1 MRLPINEKGKDFEF
15 VKFINRVND
24 DLRDSFENSIK
35 ENLQTVK
42 LKVMLADFTVI
53 ESNTFDPDRVLN
65 YFFNKE
71 KEVATLNNWKV
82 VPVQSS
88 KTDDLHR
95 IFFQISTEIGNYY
108 FYIYMGIQ
116 FHALLYY
123 KPDKEIISISKRIRE
138 LEERNSNIKNEI
150 SKKGD
155 QLIKQELENLGYKD
169 TDNTKLFEELFTK
182 QDLSKSLSEKAYEV
196 ESTFPEFNQNSQT
209 IQSLKKDLENFTI
222 ELYQIN
228 PASIDS
234 NKLMMGEEGIA
245 FNIDFEL
252 IKNKKTHEKTSVIN
266 FEKIN
271 RPEISKIDQGFSP
284 LINIFKQSS

>member
-1 MRLPINEKGKDFEF
+1 MRLPISEKGRDSE
-15 VKFINRVND
+15 FINFINKVNG
-24 DLRDSFENSIK
+24 DLRDAFENSIK
-35 ENLQTVK
+35 KHLNVTQI
-42 LKVMLADFTVI
+42 KVMLADFTVI
-53 ESNTFDPDRVLN
+53 ESSTFDPERVLN

-71 KEVATLNNWKV
+71 KEVASLGGWIV
-82 VPVQSS
+82 VPVQSA

-95 IFFQISTEIGNYY
+95 IFFQISIEIENYY

-123 KPDKEIISISKRIRE
+123 KPDKEIIRISKRIRG
-138 LEERNSNIKNEI
+138 LEESNSNIKNEI
-150 SKKGD
+150 SEKGD

-182 QDLSKSLSEKAYEV
+182 QNLSKSLTEKASEI
-196 ESTFPEFNQNSQT
+196 ESGFPEFSQNSQL
-209 IQSLKKDLENFTI
+209 IQTLKKELEDLTI

-234 NKLMMGEEGIA
+234 NKLMIGEEGIA

-266 FEKIN
+266 FNKIN
-271 RPEISKIDQGFSP
+271 KSEISKLEQSFLP
-284 LINIFKQSS
+284 LINVFKNS

>member
-1 MRLPINEKGKDFEF
+1 MPINEKGKDIEF

-24 DLRDSFENSIK
+24 DLRVSFENSIK

>member
-24 DLRDSFENSIK
+24 DLRVGFENSIK
-35 ENLQTVK
+35 ENLQTAK
-42 LKVMLADFTVI
+42 IKVMLADFTVI
-53 ESNTFDPDRVLN
+53 ETNTFDPDRVLN
-65 YFFNKE
+65 YFFIKE
-71 KEVATLNNWKV
+71 KEVAKLNNWKV
-82 VPVQSS
+82 VPVQSA

-138 LEERNSNIKNEI
+138 LEERNSNVKNEI
-150 SKKGD
+150 SIKGD

-182 QDLSKSLSEKAYEV
+182 QDLSKSLTEKASEV
-196 ESTFPEFNQNSQT
+196 ESTFPEFNQNSQK

-234 NKLMMGEEGIA
+234 NKLMIGEEGIA

-252 IKNKKTHEKTSVIN
+252 IKNKKTNEKTSVIN

-271 RPEISKIDQGFSP
+271 RTEISKIEQGFSP
-284 LINIFKQSS
+284 LINIFKNSS

>member
-24 DLRDSFENSIK
+24 DLRVSFENSIK
-35 ENLQTVK
+35 ESLQTAK
-42 LKVMLADFTVI
+42 IKVMLADFTVI
-53 ESNTFDPDRVLN
+53 ETNTFDPDRVLN
-65 YFFNKE
+65 YFFIKE
-71 KEVATLNNWKV
+71 KEVATLSNWKV
-82 VPVQSS
+82 VPVQSA

-95 IFFQISTEIGNYY
+95 IYFQISAEIGNYY

-123 KPDKEIISISKRIRE
+123 KPDKGIISISKRIRE
-138 LEERNSNIKNEI
+138 LEERNLSVKNEI
-150 SKKGD
+150 SIKGD

-182 QDLSKSLSEKAYEV
+182 QDLSKNLTEKASEV
-196 ESTFPEFNQNSQT
+196 ESTFPEFNQNSQK
-209 IQSLKKDLENFTI
+209 IQSLKKDLENLTI

-234 NKLMMGEEGIA
+234 NKLMIGEEGIA

-252 IKNKKTHEKTSVIN
+252 IKNKKTKEKTSVIN

-271 RPEISKIDQGFSP
+271 RAEISKIEQGFSP
-284 LINIFKQSS
+284 LINIFKNSS

>member
-24 DLRDSFENSIK
+24 DLRNSFENSIK

-42 LKVMLADFTVI
+42 LKVMLADFTII
-53 ESNTFDPDRVLN
+53 ETNTFDPDRVLN

-82 VPVQSS
+82 VPVQSA

-95 IFFQISTEIGNYY
+95 IYFQISTEIGNYY

-123 KPDKEIISISKRIRE
+123 KPDKEIIRISKRIRE
-138 LEERNSNIKNEI
+138 LEERNSNVKDEI

-155 QLIKQELENLGYKD
+155 QLIKQELENLGYMD

-182 QDLSKSLSEKAYEV
+182 QDLSKSLSEKASEV
-196 ESTFPEFNQNSQT
+196 ESTFPEFNQNLHL
-209 IQSLKKDLENFTI
+209 IQSLKKELENYTI

-234 NKLMMGEEGIA
+234 NKLMIGEEGIA
-245 FNIDFEL
+245 FNIDFEF

-266 FEKIN
+266 FDKIN
-271 RPEISKIDQGFSP
+271 RPEISKIEQGFSP
-284 LINIFKQSS
+284 LINIFKNSS

>member
-24 DLRDSFENSIK
+24 DLRVSFENSIK
-35 ENLQTVK
+35 ENLQTAK
-42 LKVMLADFTVI
+42 IKVMLADFTVI
-53 ESNTFDPDRVLN
+53 ETNTFDPDRVLN
-65 YFFNKE
+65 YFFIKE

-82 VPVQSS
+82 VPVQSA

-138 LEERNSNIKNEI
+138 LEERNSNVKNEI
-150 SKKGD
+150 SIKGD

-182 QDLSKSLSEKAYEV
+182 QDLSKSLTEKASEV
-196 ESTFPEFNQNSQT
+196 ESTFPEFNQNSQK
-209 IQSLKKDLENFTI
+209 IQSLKKELENFTI

-234 NKLMMGEEGIA
+234 NKLMIGEEGIA

-252 IKNKKTHEKTSVIN
+252 IKNKKTKEKTSVIN

-271 RPEISKIDQGFSP
+271 KTEISKIEQGFSP
-284 LINIFKQSS
+284 LINIFKNSS

>member
-15 VKFINRVND
+15 VKFINKVND
-24 DLRDSFENSIK
+24 DLRDIFENSIK

-53 ESNTFDPDRVLN
+53 ETNTFDPDRVLN

-82 VPVQSS
+82 VPVQSA

-123 KPDKEIISISKRIRE
+123 KPDKEIIRISKKIKE
-138 LEERNSNIKNEI
+138 LEDRNSNVKNEI

-182 QDLSKSLSEKAYEV
+182 QDLSKSLSEKASEV

-234 NKLMMGEEGIA
+234 NKLMIGEEGIA
-245 FNIDFEL
+245 FNMDFEL

-271 RPEISKIDQGFSP
+271 VTEISKIEKEFYA
-284 LINIFKQSS
+284 LINIFKK

>member
-24 DLRDSFENSIK
+24 DLRVSFENSIK
-35 ENLQTVK
+35 ENLQTAK
-42 LKVMLADFTVI
+42 IKVMLADFTVI
-53 ESNTFDPDRVLN
+53 ETNTFDPDRVLN
-65 YFFNKE
+65 YFFIKE
-71 KEVATLNNWKV
+71 KEVGTLSNWKV
-82 VPVQSS
+82 VPVQSAR
-88 KTDDLHR
+88 TDDLHR

-123 KPDKEIISISKRIRE
+123 KPDKEIIHISKRIRE
-138 LEERNSNIKNEI
+138 LEEKNSNVKNEI
-150 SKKGD
+150 SLKGD

-182 QDLSKSLSEKAYEV
+182 QDLSKSLTEKASEV
-196 ESTFPEFNQNSQT
+196 ESTFPEFNQNSQK

-234 NKLMMGEEGIA
+234 NKLMIGEEGIA

-252 IKNKKTHEKTSVIN
+252 IKNKKKHEKTSVIN

-271 RPEISKIDQGFSP
+271 RAEISKIEQGFSP
-284 LINIFKQSS
+284 LINIFKNGS

>member
-182 QDLSKSLSEKAYEV
+182 QDLSKSLSEKASEV
-196 ESTFPEFNQNSQT
+196 ESTFPEFNQNSQK

-252 IKNKKTHEKTSVIN
+252 IKNKKTKEKTSVIN

-271 RPEISKIDQGFSP
+271 KTEISKIEQGFSP
-284 LINIFKQSS
+284 LINIFKNSS

>member
-15 VKFINRVND
+15 VKFINRIND
-24 DLRDSFENSIK
+24 DLRVSFENSIK
-35 ENLQTVK
+35 ENLQTAK
-42 LKVMLADFTVI
+42 IKVMLADFTVI
-53 ESNTFDPDRVLN
+53 ETNTFDPDRVLN
-65 YFFNKE
+65 YFFIKE
-71 KEVATLNNWKV
+71 KEVVTLNNWKV
-82 VPVQSS
+82 VPVQSA

-138 LEERNSNIKNEI
+138 LEERNSNVKNEI
-150 SKKGD
+150 SIKGD

-182 QDLSKSLSEKAYEV
+182 QDLSKSLAEKASEV
-196 ESTFPEFNQNSQT
+196 ESTFPEFNQNSQR
-209 IQSLKKDLENFTI
+209 IQSLKKELENFTI

-234 NKLMMGEEGIA
+234 NKLMIGEEGIA

-252 IKNKKTHEKTSVIN
+252 IKNKKTKEKTSVIN

-271 RPEISKIDQGFSP
+271 RTEISKIEQGFSP
-284 LINIFKQSS
+284 LINIFKNHS